1 MIELLLVALSL
12 LWLGILTSISP
23 CPLATNIAA
32 ISYISK
38 NTESSKRILLSGL
51 FYSLGRAAVYIFL
64 SILIVNGL
72 TASSKISY
80 FLQNYILKILG
91 PLLIIIGM
99 FLIDFLN
106 LDFLSFRLSNNDGKK
121 YVDKGLIGTFALGF
135 LFALSFCPVSAALFF
150 GGMIPVALKYD
161 SSVILPFSYGIG
173 TALPVVVFAILIIF
187 GMKAV
192 DKVLVKISKIEKAMK
207 YITGYI
213 FILIG
218 IYLTLVHIFRVEI

>member
-1 MIELLLVALSL
+1 MTELLLVALSL

-38 NTESSKRILLSGL
+38 NTEHPKRILLSGL
-51 FYSLGRAAVYIFL
+51 FYSLGRAAVYIIL
-64 SILIVNGL
+64 SMLIVNGL

-80 FLQNYILKILG
+80 FLQSYILKILG
-91 PLLIIIGM
+91 PLLVMIGM

-173 TALPVVVFAILIIF
+173 TALPVVIFAVSIVVGL
-187 GMKAV
+187 KAV
-192 DKVLVKISKIEKAMK
+192 DKALVKLSKIERAMK

-218 IYLTLVHIFRVEI
+218 IYLSLVHIFRVEI

>member
-1 MIELLLVALSL
+1 MTELLLVALSL

-38 NTESSKRILLSGL
+38 NTESPKRILLSGL
-51 FYSLGRAAVYIFL
+51 FYSLGRAAVYIL
-64 SILIVNGL
+64 ISILIVNGL

-91 PLLIIIGM
+91 PLLILIGM
-99 FLIDFLN
+99 FLIDLLN
-106 LDFLSFRLSNNDGKK
+106 LDFLGFSIGNKDGKK
-121 YVDKGLIGTFALGF
+121 YADMGLMGTFALGF

-150 GGMIPVALKYD
+150 GGMIPVALKYN

-173 TALPVVVFAILIIF
+173 TAVPVVIFAILIIV

-192 DKVLVKISKIEKAMK
+192 DKALAKIGKIEKVMK
-207 YITGYI
+207 YITGYL

-218 IYLTLVHIFRVEI
+218 IYLALVHIFRVEI

>member
-1 MIELLLVALSL
+1 MTELSLVAFSL

-23 CPLATNIAA
+23 CPLATNVAA

-38 NTESSKRILLSGL
+38 HSENPKRMLLSGL
-51 FYSLGRAAVYIFL
+51 FYSLGRATVYILL

-99 FLIDFLN
+99 FLIDLLS
-106 LDFLSFRLSNNDGKK
+106 LDFLDFSVGNKYAKK
-121 YVDKGLIGTFALGF
+121 YADKGLIGTFALGF

-150 GGMIPVALKYD
+150 GGMIPVALKFN
-161 SSVILPFSYGIG
+161 SSVLLPLFYGIG
-173 TALPVVVFAILIIF
+173 TALPVVIFAILIVV

-192 DKVLVKISKIEKAMK
+192 SKALAKIGKIEKAMK
-207 YITGYI
+207 YITGYL

-218 IYLTLVHIFRVEI
+218 IYLALVHIFRVDI